1 MQKNNMN
8 SGSDGCSETI
18 DLNNDAEGGVLYI
31 VATPIGNLK
40 DITLRALDVLAAVDW
55 VAAEDTRHSKRLLQ
69 HYALH
74 KPMLSLHD
82 HNEMDRR
89 HELLQKLK
97 RGEKGALISDAG
109 TPLISDPGYHLVN
122 LLRQEGIRVVPIPG
136 ASAFVSALCAAG
148 LPTDRFAFEGF
159 LPAKKNKRLSAL
171 EALCNEP
178 RTLVF
183 YESPHR
189 LLDSL
194 ASFQAAFGDD
204 KQMVVAKEI
213 TKQFEQFQRGT
224 VSEILQYFNAHP
236 SKVRG
241 EFVLMVKGDS
251 ANDSEKS
258 KSELGEKIDSAI
270 LVLLKQG
277 LPVKQ
282 IAEIV
287 SQWQDVKKKA
297 VYERTLTLKSI

>member
-122 LLRQEGIRVVPIPG
+122 LLRQGGIRVVPIPG

-159 LPAKKNKRLSAL
+159 LPAKKNKRLLAL

-183 YESPHR
+183 YESTHR

>member
-1 MQKNNMN
+1 MQNKNFK
-8 SGSDGCSETI
+8 SGSDELPIAGDS
-18 DLNNDAEGGVLYI
+18 NNGAEGGVLYI

-40 DITLRALDVLAAVDW
+40 DITLRALDVLATVDW

-74 KPMLSLHD
+74 KPMVSLHE
-82 HNEMDRR
+82 HNEFDRR

-97 RGEKGALISDAG
+97 KGEKGALISDAG

-159 LPAKKNKRLSAL
+159 LPAKKNKRLLAL
-171 EALCNEP
+171 QALCNET
-178 RTLVF
+178 RTLIF

-194 ASFQAAFGDD
+194 ASFQAAFGGD
-204 KQMVVAKEI
+204 QEMVVAKEI
-213 TKQFEQFQRGT
+213 TKQFEQFQSGT
-224 VSEILQYFNAHP
+224 VSEILQYFEVHP
-236 SKVRG
+236 DKVRG
-241 EFVLMVKGDS
+241 EFVLMVNGTLAES
-251 ANDSEKS
+251 SEKS
-258 KSELGEKIDSAI
+258 KSELGEKVDSAI
-270 LVLLKQG
+270 LVLLKQE

-297 VYERTLTLKSI
+297 VYERTLQLKSD

>member
-1 MQKNNMN
+1 MQNKNFNMD
-8 SGSDGCSETI
+8 SEKGTMMSDANEI
-18 DLNNDAEGGVLYI
+18 AESGVLYI
-31 VATPIGNLK
+31 VATPIGHLK
-40 DITLRALDVLAAVDW
+40 DITLRALDILAEVDW

-82 HNEMDRR
+82 HNEQDRR

-97 RGEKGALISDAG
+97 KGEKGALISDAG

-136 ASAFVSALCAAG
+136 ASAFVSALSAAG

-159 LPAKKNKRLSAL
+159 LPAKKNRRLLAL
-171 EALCNEP
+171 QALCHEP

-194 ASFQAAFGDD
+194 ASFQAVFGDD
-204 KQMVVAKEI
+204 KDMVVAKEM
-213 TKQFEQFQRGT
+213 TKQFEQFEFGT
-224 VSEILQYFNAHP
+224 VSQIVQYFEAHP
-236 SKVRG
+236 EKVRG
-241 EFVLMVKGDS
+241 EFVLMVKGES
-251 ANDSEKS
+251 TEVSEAS
-258 KSELGEKIDSAI
+258 KTELSKKVDSAI

-297 VYERTLTLKSI
+297 VYERTLQLKLD